1 MTWCKKSL
9 ATLLLAAVLFVIG
22 CVSNRP
28 APTVS
33 QIARQ
38 RQEVETLV
46 EEIDMIMRE
55 IEAVQHK
62 ASDKKYSTASQTRD
76 LEVLPKI
83 RTSGLNRKHTG
94 NEPIETKQTDS
105 PEVLRGV

>member
-76 LEVLPKI
+76 LEDVI
-83 RTSGLNRKHTG
+83 R
-94 NEPIETKQTDS
+94 
-105 PEVLRGV
+105 VLREAKAELVAKKRRLREDYEIWDKD